1 MDHSTHKPGT
11 MRGCKECSKDA
22 YEPGWYAA
30 MLSITNNG
38 NVVVDLS
45 GARRPAESFTT
56 AR

>member
-11 MRGCKECSKDA
+11 VRGCKECSKDA

-30 MLSITNNG
+30 MLSFTKNG
-38 NVVVDLS
+38 NIVVDLS
-45 GARRPAESFTT
+45 GSRRPAESLTP